1 MYAIAEDT
9 LPARVLKELLLYRR
23 RYPEHRQSASEA
35 DEIRRI
41 EQVQLPRIAAF
52 IEAGEPI
59 EFVLPAFPAKSPNPG
74 KVLDSRPDM
83 AERLSL
89 SFLNHL
95 CQRIQLFYA
104 PGAKITVCS
113 DGRVFGDLVRIGDA
127 HISAYQDALRL
138 MIEEIGATHIGVFNL
153 EDVRAFEAQ
162 RDNHEQLRQLLID
175 GYAEPLESIRE
186 TLLASEEGLLL
197 YRAITRFLYEDGL
210 TPRLPGLE
218 DCPATRRQGARLRGD
233 PAQLGL
239 GRAAG
244 RPVPPRDPPVH
255 PSAAGGQPEVRHP
268 HDADPRRLADA
279 LARRGGEHR
288 GPLRAD
294 EAQRGAG
301 TRRRAG
307 ADQRPA
313 QSLPPAG
320 QGRPARRRGLS
331 PRSQTMNAYLSDQPV
346 RLSPLR
352 DEQGNQ
358 PRFGLLL
365 EPGRPGMHVG
375 ELPAQWL
382 KGLARSHHLLLLR
395 GFAAFADAES
405 LTRYCHDFGEVML
418 WPFGAVLELVEQEG
432 AEDHI
437 FANNYVPLHWDGMYL
452 ETVPEFQVFHCVDAP
467 GDSDGGRTTFSSTPA
482 ALQLADSSELELWR
496 RASGRYQ
503 RSAAHYSSRSA
514 APIVERHPRRE
525 FPILRFCEP
534 PVEGDASFINPSE
547 FHYDGIAPEQR
558 GELLASLR
566 RCLYHPQAHYAH
578 RWRSDD
584 LVIADNL
591 TLLHGREAFAHRAP
605 RHLRRVHIHAEP
617 ALRNPHL
624 QRD

>member
-1 MYAIAEDT
+1 
-9 LPARVLKELLLYRR
+9 
-23 RYPEHRQSASEA
+23 
-35 DEIRRI
+35 
-41 EQVQLPRIAAF
+41 
-52 IEAGEPI
+52 
-59 EFVLPAFPAKSPNPG
+59 
-74 KVLDSRPDM
+74 
-83 AERLSL
+83 
-89 SFLNHL
+89 
-95 CQRIQLFYA
+95 
-104 PGAKITVCS
+104 
-113 DGRVFGDLVRIGDA
+113 
-127 HISAYQDALRL
+127 
-138 MIEEIGATHIGVFNL
+138 
-153 EDVRAFEAQ
+153 
-162 RDNHEQLRQLLID
+162 
-175 GYAEPLESIRE
+175 
-186 TLLASEEGLLL
+186 
-197 YRAITRFLYEDGL
+197 
-210 TPRLPGLE
+210 
-218 DCPATRRQGARLRGD
+218 
-233 PAQLGL
+233 
-239 GRAAG
+239 
-244 RPVPPRDPPVH
+244 
-255 PSAAGGQPEVRHP
+255 
-268 HDADPRRLADA
+268 
-279 LARRGGEHR
+279 
-288 GPLRAD
+288 
-294 EAQRGAG
+294 
-301 TRRRAG
+301 
-307 ADQRPA
+307 
-313 QSLPPAG
+313 
-320 QGRPARRRGLS
+320 
-331 PRSQTMNAYLSDQPV
+331 MNAYLSDQPV

-591 TLLHGREAFAHRAP
+591 TLLHGREAFVHRAP
-605 RHLRRVHIHAEP
+605 RHLRRGHIHAEP

>member
-1 MYAIAEDT
+1 
-9 LPARVLKELLLYRR
+9 
-23 RYPEHRQSASEA
+23 
-35 DEIRRI
+35 
-41 EQVQLPRIAAF
+41 
-52 IEAGEPI
+52 
-59 EFVLPAFPAKSPNPG
+59 
-74 KVLDSRPDM
+74 
-83 AERLSL
+83 
-89 SFLNHL
+89 
-95 CQRIQLFYA
+95 
-104 PGAKITVCS
+104 
-113 DGRVFGDLVRIGDA
+113 
-127 HISAYQDALRL
+127 
-138 MIEEIGATHIGVFNL
+138 
-153 EDVRAFEAQ
+153 
-162 RDNHEQLRQLLID
+162 
-175 GYAEPLESIRE
+175 
-186 TLLASEEGLLL
+186 
-197 YRAITRFLYEDGL
+197 
-210 TPRLPGLE
+210 
-218 DCPATRRQGARLRGD
+218 
-233 PAQLGL
+233 
-239 GRAAG
+239 
-244 RPVPPRDPPVH
+244 
-255 PSAAGGQPEVRHP
+255 
-268 HDADPRRLADA
+268 
-279 LARRGGEHR
+279 
-288 GPLRAD
+288 
-294 EAQRGAG
+294 
-301 TRRRAG
+301 
-307 ADQRPA
+307 
-313 QSLPPAG
+313 
-320 QGRPARRRGLS
+320 
-331 PRSQTMNAYLSDQPV
+331 MNAYLSDQPV

-617 ALRNPHL
+617 ALRN
-624 QRD
+624 

>member
-210 TPRLPGLE
+210 TP
-218 DCPATRRQGARLRGD
+218 DYQG
-233 PAQLGL
+233 
-239 GRAAG
+239 
-244 RPVPPRDPPVH
+244 
-255 PSAAGGQPEVRHP
+255 
-268 HDADPRRLADA
+268 
-279 LARRGGEHR
+279 
-288 GPLRAD
+288 AD

-301 TRRRAG
+301 TRRRTG

-452 ETVPEFQVFHCVDAP
+452 ETVPEFQLFHCVDAP

-591 TLLHGREAFAHRAP
+591 TLLHGREAFVHRAP